1 MNRVDNLT
9 TLSQSTTVRPASS
22 IGSRLNAFLHSGEQR
37 WRFLTLLILVG
48 GAFVM
53 ALPFLWLLSSSLKP
67 EQEIFLFPPKWIPN
81 PVRIQNY
88 IDALTYKPFGLYI
101 TNTLWIVLLNEIAI
115 VGTASLC
122 AYGFARIQFPGRD
135 FWFGLVLLTMM
146 VPYFVMMIPQFV
158 IFSRL
163 GWTDSYMPLTVPF
176 FFGGGAFNIF
186 LLRQFFRTLPPELAD
201 AARIDGCGELSIYGR
216 IFMPLA
222 KPALVTV
229 AIFTFL
235 NGWNDFIGPLLYI
248 NSPDSFT
255 VAIGLA
261 TFRSVMRTRWDLLMA
276 ASTAMILPV
285 LILFFFA
292 QRYFVEGIVLSG
304 LKG

>member
-1 MNRVDNLT
+1 MSRVDNLPLT
-9 TLSQSTTVRPASS
+9 QPIATRRDPSATARLLAKVR
-22 IGSRLNAFLHSGEQR
+22 NEEWR
-37 WRFLTLLILVG
+37 WSALTFVLLIV

-53 ALPFLWLLSSSLKP
+53 AMPFLWLLSSSLKL
-67 EQEIFLFPPKWIPN
+67 ERMIFIFPPQWIPN
-81 PVRIQNY
+81 PVRFQNY
-88 IDALTYKPFGLYI
+88 SDALTYKPFGTYI
-101 TNTLWIVLLNEIAI
+101 ANTLWIVLLNEIAI
-115 VGTASLC
+115 VGSASLC
-122 AYGFARIQFPGRD
+122 AYGFARIRFPGRD
-135 FWFGLVLLTMM
+135 AWFGLVLATMM
-146 VPYFVMMIPQFV
+146 VPYFVLMIPQFI
-158 IFSRL
+158 IFTRL
-163 GWTDSYMPLTVPF
+163 GWADSYLPLTVPF

-201 AARIDGCGELSIYGR
+201 AARIDGCDDLGIYWR

-222 KPALVTV
+222 KPALITV
-229 AIFTFL
+229 GIFTFL

-248 NSPDSFT
+248 NSPDKFT

-261 TFRSVMRTRWDLLMA
+261 TFRSIMRTRWDLLMA

-292 QRYFVEGIVLSG
+292 QRYFIQGIVLSG

>member
-1 MNRVDNLT
+1 MTRVDNMSSVAT
-9 TLSQSTTVRPASS
+9 TATMGGPNSDRGFLSYVQ
-22 IGSRLNAFLHSGEQR
+22 SGEGR
-37 WRFLTLLILVG
+37 WRILILAILFF
-48 GAFVM
+48 GALVM

-67 EQEIFLFPPKWIPN
+67 EQEIFQFPPQWIPN
-81 PVRIQNY
+81 PARFQNY
-88 IDALTYKPFGLYI
+88 VEALTYKPFDTYI
-101 TNTLWIVLLNEIAI
+101 FNTLYIVLLNEIAI
-115 VGTASLC
+115 IGSASLC
-122 AYGFARIQFPGRD
+122 AYGFARIQFPGRE
-135 FWFGLVLLTMM
+135 FWFGIVLSTLM
-146 VPYFVMMIPQFV
+146 VPYFVLMIPQFV

-163 GWTDSYMPLTVPF
+163 GWTDSFLPLTVPF

-186 LLRQFFRTLPPELAD
+186 LLRQFFRTLPQELAD
-201 AARIDGCGELSIYGR
+201 AARIDGCNEFRIYWR

-235 NGWNDFIGPLLYI
+235 NAWNDFIGPLLYI
-248 NSPDSFT
+248 SSPDNFT

-276 ASTAMILPV
+276 ASTAMIVPV

-292 QRYFVEGIVLSG
+292 QRYFIEGIVLTG